1 MTPHPHAAMRPI
13 SLLFLTPLLATA
25 APVADFE
32 AALAAAKS
40 AQAPIAVF
48 LHGSDWNPAGE
59 TMLKTWQDPRIADAA
74 GPATPLVTID
84 RMENPDQ
91 AATEAAKRNAKCD
104 PPVRSLP
111 AVAFYDADGRLVSV
125 RSGLPEIESSGGL
138 PATLKG
144 MRSLLAKRDEL
155 WKRATSEQGPKRAA
169 LLGAGLDLMNQGLGP
184 KNLYQ
189 NVLNDMKQA
198 DPKDESGYIGKY
210 TFSPWSLLDL
220 VLEKVKAGD
229 PAAAEAEL
237 DRWNR
242 VTRLDKRQ
250 RQELHATRFALY
262 QRWPQKKEMARKSL
276 EDMRAVDPG
285 SDLGKAAES
294 YLKQLKD

>member
-1 MTPHPHAAMRPI
+1 MIPHPSAMRL
-13 SLLFLTPLLATA
+13 SLLLCCTPLVASA
-25 APVADFE
+25 APVPHFE

-40 AQAPIAVF
+40 SQAPIAV
-48 LHGSDWNPAGE
+48 LIHGSDWNRAGE
-59 TMLKTWQDPRIADAA
+59 SLLKIWQDPRIAEAA
-74 GPATPLVTID
+74 GAATLLVTID
-84 RMENPDQ
+84 RLENPDD
-91 AATEAAKRNAKCD
+91 AARELVKPNAKCD

-111 AVAFYDADGRLVSV
+111 AVALYDPDGRLVSV
-125 RSGLPEIESSGGL
+125 RSGLPEIEASGGL
-138 PATLKG
+138 PATLKN
-144 MRSLLAKRDEL
+144 MRTLLAKRDEL
-155 WKRATSEQGPKRAA
+155 WKRATTEQGPKRAA

-210 TFSPWSLLDL
+210 TFSHWALLDL
-220 VLEKVKAGD
+220 VLDKVKAGD
-229 PAAAEAEL
+229 PAAAEVEL

-242 VTRLDKRQ
+242 FTRLDKRQ

-262 QRWPQKKEMARKSL
+262 QRWPQKKEMARRSL
-276 EDMRAVDPG
+276 EDMRAVDPA

-294 YLKQLKD
+294 YLKQLKE